1 MRNLIKL
8 FISTLLLL
16 HQSRNSI
23 RRKTSTSN

>member
-1 MRNLIKL
+1 MKL